1 MMDGIVLG
9 GSLNCRKE
17 PSKSSTSLGRFSTGT
32 LLTVTNSSDTDW
44 YQTTY
49 NDSIGYVMK
58 SFVAVSGDTV
68 KVNASNVN
76 VRDNA
81 STTGTNVLY
90 TLSSPTPASVLSVT
104 SNWVNIQPEG
114 KDSGWIHA
122 KYVNLSTS
130 NSSSAGDS
138 TDTPST
144 PDNTDD
150 PTFTAGHFG
159 RTTKAGVRLRTAPDS
174 DEFVQVV
181 KGSMFMIEGTQ
192 TGPVVSGSSST
203 LWVKIRF
210 GKGDGTHDFRYVHS
224 SCFGE
229 TFTITPSVNARI
241 VTIAQTLV
249 NNTGGNLGLSGDWCQ
264 RFIYYLLG
272 ACGIDGIKVPASGY
286 CGKAR
291 ATWITDFHFDWHE
304 RGDGYI
310 PEYGDL
316 IYYGNLNDSVSTH
329 VGIVVT
335 GGNSFT
341 TVEGNMGSDSNQA
354 KRKVKLCTG
363 SVSDGKCNNKAYQ
376 GFLRLSY

>member
-49 NDSIGYVMK
+49 NDTIGYVMK

-76 VRDNA
+76 GRDNA

-90 TLSSPTPASVLSVT
+90 TLSSPTTASVLSVT

-159 RTTKAGVRLRTAPDS
+159 RTTKTGVRLRTAPDS

-181 KGSMFMIEGTQ
+181 KGSMFMIEGTKRA
-192 TGPVVSGSSST
+192 
-203 LWVKIRF
+203 LL
-210 GKGDGTHDFRYVHS
+210 
-224 SCFGE
+224 
-229 TFTITPSVNARI
+229 
-241 VTIAQTLV
+241 LV
-249 NNTGGNLGLSGDWCQ
+249 
-264 RFIYYLLG
+264 
-272 ACGIDGIKVPASGY
+272 AVPA
-286 CGKAR
+286 
-291 ATWITDFHFDWHE
+291 HF
-304 RGDGYI
+304 G
-310 PEYGDL
+310 
-316 IYYGNLNDSVSTH
+316 
-329 VGIVVT
+329 
-335 GGNSFT
+335 
-341 TVEGNMGSDSNQA
+341 
-354 KRKVKLCTG
+354 
-363 SVSDGKCNNKAYQ
+363 
-376 GFLRLSY
+376 